1 MPLDV
6 GWPGG
11 KKKAK
16 KHENQVMA
24 DSGKEKIE
32 EILISSLKK
41 EIGGDNVFF
50 LIKMEPTNVGWR
62 AEVKIN
68 NALYE
73 IKLNKF
79 GELMSYSEISKAK

>member
-11 KKKAK
+11 KKKPK
-16 KHENQVMA
+16 MPENKAVA
-24 DSGKEKIE
+24 NSGKKKIE
-32 EILISSLKK
+32 EILIKSLKK
-41 EIGGDNVFF
+41 EIGGNNVFF
-50 LIKMEPTNVGWR
+50 LAKMEPTTAGWR

-68 NALYE
+68 NYLYE

-79 GELMSYSEISKAK
+79 GEFMSYNEISKAK